1 VLAVLVL
8 ASCAEAPRHVTVN
21 VGAAR
26 VRFIVPRGYEH
37 VDNGGRHE
45 FRNGDVRITL
55 EDEGIA
61 TPESLA
67 SKLRAARVVLEKGRN
82 REAIERLSDRDDPVL
97 AARDREDL
105 AAFWRE
111 WNSIAYDPTL
121 RSETDLAP
129 ALDGLIQ
136 RASALP
142 PLDGHTFAMFTVL
155 QELDTVRYQIEKIAP
170 VRDSTAWWEAR
181 TWSRV
186 SHTSPRVFASR
197 VVEGRLLLLDSGNY
211 LPPEAEK
218 AFEELLGSIEPEE
231 ASVRLRTASR

>member
-1 VLAVLVL
+1 MRRADGTIARRARGAWRVLAVLLL

-97 AARDREDL
+97 AARDREAL

-121 RSETDLAP
+121 RSETA
-129 ALDGLIQ
+129 
-136 RASALP
+136 
-142 PLDGHTFAMFTVL
+142 
-155 QELDTVRYQIEKIAP
+155 
-170 VRDSTAWWEAR
+170 
-181 TWSRV
+181 TW
-186 SHTSPRVFASR
+186 
-197 VVEGRLLLLDSGNY
+197 
-211 LPPEAEK
+211 
-218 AFEELLGSIEPEE
+218 
-231 ASVRLRTASR
+231 